1 MTESRQV
8 LLSAGMIQSG
18 KSGVG
23 RYVIELS
30 RHLMD
35 LPGCPRLLLC
45 GLEADRHLFPW
56 IPNEQWLPIPASAA
70 SGARNLLWHQ
80 VSLPGLLR
88 KADVSLVHIP
98 SYRRILAR
106 CPVPQLAT
114 IHDCAPF
121 HLRDKY
127 GFMRGLFGRT
137 VVPFLARRCGHVVTV
152 SHATSKD
159 LQGCMNLPPDRISV
173 IWNGIDEERFRP
185 LPESEVRDFRRKNQL
200 GERVFL
206 YIARLE
212 HPGKNH
218 LRLIEAFEQ
227 VCASGNEEGQLVL
240 GGADWHGAEAI
251 HQRVRQ
257 SPCRDRIRMA
267 GFLRD
272 DEIPLWYGSAF
283 ALVFPSLFEGF
294 GLPVA
299 EAMAC
304 GTRVISSDR
313 GSLAEVGGD
322 AANFVN
328 PESVEEMKEAM
339 VAVLEE
345 SESERLQWLERGMV
359 HVRQFS
365 WRTAAERTCTIY
377 RALLD
382 GRDT

>member
-1 MTESRQV
+1 MKTTHQV

-30 RHLMD
+30 RHMMEV
-35 LPGCPRLLLC
+35 PGAPELLVC
-45 GLEADRHLFPW
+45 GLEADRALFPW
-56 IPNEQWLPIPASAA
+56 IADRNWITIPEA
-70 SGARNLLWHQ
+70 SGSGLRNLIWHQ
-80 VSLPGLLR
+80 VSLPGIAR
-88 KADVSLVHIP
+88 SRGVSLVHIP

-127 GFMRGLFGRT
+127 GVMRGFFGRK
-137 VVPFLARRCGHVVTV
+137 VVPLLARRCHHVVTV
-152 SHATSKD
+152 SHATGRD
-159 LQGCMNLPPDRISV
+159 LQRFMKLPEDRFSV
-173 IWNGIDEERFRP
+173 VWNGIDEQRFRP
-185 LPESEVRDFRRKNQL
+185 LPEDRLMAFRKRHEVGGQM
-200 GERVFL
+200 FL

-218 LRLIEAFEQ
+218 LRLIEAFER
-227 VCASGNEEGQLVL
+227 VCASGKEDIQLVL

-251 HQRVRQ
+251 HERVQ
-257 SPCRDRIRMA
+257 TSTCRDRIHMA
-267 GFLRD
+267 GFIND
-272 DEIPLWYGSAF
+272 DDIPLWYGSAF

-322 AANFVN
+322 AARFVN
-328 PESVEEMKEAM
+328 PESVNELAEAM
-339 VAVLEE
+339 FSVLQESGEE
-345 SESERLQWLERGMV
+345 RTNWLNRGFA

-365 WRTAAERTCTIY
+365 WRTAAERTC
-377 RALLD
+377 ALYASLID
-382 GRDT
+382 RLP